1 MARYNSSHKR
11 ILEALYSSE
20 EIAYPGISEP
30 GQLTYQQISK
40 LTKITV
46 SNLLIPMQAQYRN
59 GLLNKD
65 SLEFNGLIISTRL
78 EGYTTTGRLIQTK
91 ILWSITDKGRKF
103 IERWNAHIDDEDD
116 VEEPAQKQTTRGKVL
131 LVYRRALTP

>member
-11 ILEALYSSE
+11 VLDALYSSE
-20 EIAYPGISEP
+20 EVAYPGISEP
-30 GQLTYQQISK
+30 GQLTYQQVSK

-78 EGYTTTGRLIQTK
+78 EGYTPAGRLIQTK

-103 IERWNAHIDDEDD
+103 IERWNAHTEDEND
-116 VEEPAQKQTTRGKVL
+116 VEKPVQEKPARGKVL
-131 LVYRRALTP
+131 LVYSRALTP